1 MTDILKSLW
10 LMPTLRGI
18 LAMLL
23 GIVLFVYPGA
33 SLILMLTFFGAF
45 VMISGLV
52 TLIVAFMRRR
62 YDIIWRSYIT
72 DGVINLLIGLVVF
85 LWPAMTSLVLVY
97 IIAIWALI
105 TGIVHLISAI
115 SLREFFPKLW
125 LSVIMS
131 VLLIVFA
138 LAIFIH
144 PGAGAIAISLI
155 IGIVAFTYG
164 MIAIGFGL
172 QLRKASRR

>member
-1 MTDILKSLW
+1 MADILKSLW

-18 LAMLL
+18 LAVLL
-23 GIVLFVYPGA
+23 GIVLFAYPGV
-33 SLILMLTFFGAF
+33 SLVLMLTFFGAF
-45 VMISGLV
+45 VMVSGIV

-62 YDIIWRSYIT
+62 YDLIWRSYVT
-72 DGVINLLIGLVVF
+72 DGIVNLVIGLIVF

-97 IIAIWALI
+97 IIATWALI
-105 TGIVHLISAI
+105 TGIVQLVNAI

-144 PGAGAIAISLI
+144 PGAGA
-155 IGIVAFTYG
+155 
-164 MIAIGFGL
+164 
-172 QLRKASRR
+172 